1 VVSYKHHFFGE
12 LGESRF
18 VWRGRGHVSG
28 WRKIAPAIWS
38 HPRDPQIYGEL
49 DVDATALLKF
59 IEETRADGGPRVT
72 VTHLVGRAIAHTLAE
87 HPELNCAL
95 ARNRFVPRETVDI
108 SFVVAVA
115 GGRDLSS
122 VKIRN
127 ADRKS
132 VFEVAEELS
141 QRANRVRT
149 GQDAEFGRMKGTIER
164 TPPGLLRLGL
174 RVADKLTGDWRL
186 DLRRWGLPRDPFGSA
201 MVTSVGM
208 FGVQRA
214 YAPLSPYYRVPFIA
228 LVTEVAEQPVVV
240 DGQVT
245 ARPMLAIAATMD
257 HRYLDG
263 AHAARLAHAVR
274 DYLADPGAHEARP
287 VEQPAKEV
295 PS

>member
-1 VVSYKHHFFGE
+1 MS
-12 LGESRF
+12 S
-18 VWRGRGHVSG
+18 
-28 WRKIAPAIWS
+28 WRKIAPAIWG

-49 DVDATALLKF
+49 DVDATAILDF
-59 IEETRADGGPRVT
+59 IELARADGGPRIT

-108 SFVVAVA
+108 SFVVAVD

-127 ADRKS
+127 ADQKS
-132 VFEVAEELS
+132 VFDVAEELS
-141 QRANRVRT
+141 QRADRVRT
-149 GQDAEFGRMKGTIER
+149 GKDTEFGRMKRTIER
-164 TPPGLLRLGL
+164 TPTGLLRLGL
-174 RVADKLTGDWRL
+174 RVADRLTGDYRV

-214 YAPLSPYYRVPFIA
+214 YAPLSPYYRIPFLA
-228 LVTEVAEQPVVV
+228 LVTEVAERPVVV

-245 ARPMLAIAATMD
+245 ARPMLGIAATMD

-263 AHAARLAHAVR
+263 AHAARLAHTVR
-274 DYLADPGAHEARP
+274 AYLADPGAHEPQAASRHHT
-287 VEQPAKEV
+287 EV
-295 PS
+295 RS

>member
-1 VVSYKHHFFGE
+1 M
-12 LGESRF
+12 
-18 VWRGRGHVSG
+18 SG

-49 DVDATALLKF
+49 DVDASAILAF
-59 IEETRADGGPRVT
+59 IEEARANGGPRVT

-87 HPELNCAL
+87 HPELNVAL
-95 ARNRFVPRETVDI
+95 ARNRFVPRETVDV
-108 SFVVAVA
+108 SFVVAVND
-115 GGRDLSS
+115 GRDLSS

-132 VFEVAEELS
+132 VFEIAEELS
-141 QRANRVRT
+141 QRAGRVRS
-149 GQDAEFGRMKGTIER
+149 GQDAEFGRMKRTIDR

-174 RVADKLTGDWRL
+174 KIADRLTGDWRL

-228 LVTEVAEQPVVV
+228 LVTEVAERPVVV

-245 ARPMLAIAATMD
+245 ARPMLGIAATMD

-263 AHAARLAHAVR
+263 AHAARLAHTVR
-274 DYLADPGAHEARP
+274 AYLADPGAHEPQAVP
-287 VEQPAKEV
+287 QQPAAEV